1 MHGKERGDELNSRNG
16 REVSGDLSLLYNV
29 WYFMYIFIGFIV
41 IITK

>member
-16 REVSGDLSLLYNV
+16 GEVSGDLFLLYNV